1 MVTSCSA
8 SQLVNLVPYAFKEN
22 GITGLIDDWMTGCY
36 WSMNNELLSFGQ
48 VGGQLCDYVAS
59 LAVLST
65 Q

>member
-1 MVTSCSA
+1 M
-8 SQLVNLVPYAFKEN
+8 PYAFKEN